1 MKLETALSQARALV
15 ATLEAI
21 DVTEA
26 PPPPP
31 YVASPTVVASRP
43 LAWGARVSAVF
54 RDRVFWIAED
64 LGLNAD
70 HLMTCMAWESGR
82 SFRSD
87 VRNMAGSGATG
98 LIQFMPAT
106 ALPYFHSA
114 EAIKRMTAAQRLA
127 NGRAACDRLAAMT
140 AEDQLNYVWRYFAP
154 YKGRLRNLG
163 DVYMAILWPGGVGQT
178 DAYVLWEKG
187 SRPTTYRQNAGLD
200 ANKDGRITRAETVA
214 KVAALLPEGLAE
226 GNVWRAA

>member
-21 DVTEA
+21 DDVETPA
-26 PPPPP
+26 PPP
-31 YVASPTVVASRP
+31 YVTPPAARS
-43 LAWGARVSAVF
+43 LAWGARVSSTF

-64 LGLNAD
+64 LGLNPD

-82 SFRSD
+82 SFRPD

-106 ALPYFHSA
+106 ARGLGTTTDKLA
-114 EAIKRMTAAQRLA
+114 RMS
-127 NGRAACDRLAAMT
+127 

-154 YKGRLRNLG
+154 SKGRLKTLA
-163 DVYMAILWPGGVGQT
+163 DIYMAILWPLGVGKP
-178 DAYVLWEKG
+178 DSFVLWDRG
-187 SRPTTYRQNAGLD
+187 ARPTTYRQNAGLD
-200 ANKDGRITRAETVA
+200 VNKDGQITKAEAAA